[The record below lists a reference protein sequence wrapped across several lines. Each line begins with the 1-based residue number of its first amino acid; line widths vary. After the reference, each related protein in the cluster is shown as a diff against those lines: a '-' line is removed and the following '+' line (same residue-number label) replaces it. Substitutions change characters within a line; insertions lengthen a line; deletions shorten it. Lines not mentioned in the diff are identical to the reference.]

1 MIIIEYKVLG
11 APTIISER
19 QCNELG
25 FEGWLLTTIVFDRDV
40 HQYYF
45 YFVREVR
52 EYTDL
57 TAGQDEPLER
67 PVRRKRKR

>member
-1 MIIIEYKVLG
+1 LIIEYKVLD

-52 EYTDL
+52 EHTDI
-57 TAGQDEPLER
+57 TAAGQDKPTSR
-67 PVRRKRKR
+67 SVRRKPKL